1 MDASPK
7 KIFNW
12 HRKYLSL
19 YIDLFA
25 TQVNRQFSNQTMQ
38 TMQHINQIQDSTK
51 NEVFIENFFSN
62 CDQIRMMMMILDA
75 CTPPLRGGVQSSSII
90 ILWLKMQGNNT
101 KNMVRLPPFPNQPP
115 HRISSYLQSFF
126 SYLLKVLVFRFQPI
140 KNDLASFNQSQT
152 TFYLLSCFASR
163 FRCVLRLTTF
173 GFRAVM
179 LFLGD
184 FFKLL
189 LQQYLCVCCRK
200 HVLPLGCIF
209 STDF

>member
-1 MDASPK
+1 MS
-7 KIFNW
+7 IQE
-12 HRKYLSL
+12 HLL
-19 YIDLFA
+19 YTL
-25 TQVNRQFSNQTMQ
+25 QV
-38 TMQHINQIQDSTK
+38 
-51 NEVFIENFFSN
+51 
-62 CDQIRMMMMILDA
+62 MMILDA